1 MVRTG
6 AVTGDQREAALVFA
20 RIKELYVAPLEG
32 AFDLPH
38 LQAHHAYIFQD
49 LSHHQPG
56 VIRGD
61 TDGWSKHRRLE
72 GSPISYGVSY
82 AHRDIASKAA
92 AVLDHVAGPSA
103 LRGLGPDEMATKL
116 AGLYGDLDHAH
127 CFYEGNSRTLR
138 EFFRNLAREAGY
150 RLDWAP
156 TGADAETRNRLYL
169 ARDLLVLER
178 SWPGLDEAR
187 AMATSDR
194 AEYEAWFQIEQ
205 VRSAM
210 THSLRRL
217 IRDGLTVLPEASL
230 RAEGQQPPAAPT
242 MRERLERWREG
253 RAAQP
258 AAQGKTADPARPSVA
273 EGSYDPRP

>member
-1 MVRTG
+1 MPPSRPS
-6 AVTGDQREAALVFA
+6 EA
-20 RIKELYVAPLEG
+20 LEG
-32 AFDLPH
+32 LLVANRLTELVEQPLKGVFDLAH

-49 LSHHQPG
+49 LPQHQPG

-61 TDGWSKHRRLE
+61 TDGWSKYRRLE
-72 GSPISYGVSY
+72 ESPIGYGVSY

-92 AVLDHVAGPSA
+92 AILNRAAGPSA

-116 AGLYGDLDHAH
+116 AELYGDLDHAH

-138 EFFRNLAREAGY
+138 EFFRNFAREAGY

-169 ARDLLVLER
+169 ARDMLVLER

-187 AMATSDR
+187 AMTTSDR

-210 THSLRRL
+210 TVSLHRL

-230 RAEGQQPPAAPT
+230 RADDQHSPAAPT
-242 MRERLERWREG
+242 MREHLERWREG

-258 AAQGKTADPARPSVA
+258 AVQGKTADPARPSVA